1 MAQTGVPKAW
11 FKHFYIF
18 AVVWTIF
25 WFFIWFK
32 YSDPVISETVNLIQI
47 ALLALSNY
55 VLYQSTEPSFWNPHI
70 MVRLLLKESKFVPT
84 TGVLILIHLIQ
95 RLYESIFIQ
104 KSVSKMSVVHYIVG
118 YAFYFL
124 LPLQY
129 ISSEPETNLESTTTT
144 YALLI
149 GAILAMIGQHLS
161 IRKMASLRN
170 DGSVGHKL
178 PRGGIFN
185 LVCSPHYTFE
195 ILFYFFIWLL
205 TGSRMIFPFIFTL
218 CNQSVSAIWTL
229 KFYRLKFPDEM
240 EDRRALIPFVL

>member
-1 MAQTGVPKAW
+1 MELYFIDLLWILMSTSCLFLYFSERIFRLTGNQKLYNELAYFGKTRMAQTGVPKAW

-18 AVVWTIF
+18 AVVWVSESHEKSKVYLFQIFQTIF
-25 WFFIWFK
+25 WFLIWFK

-161 IRKMASLRN
+161 
-170 DGSVGHKL
+170 
-178 PRGGIFN
+178 
-185 LVCSPHYTFE
+185 
-195 ILFYFFIWLL
+195 
-205 TGSRMIFPFIFTL
+205 
-218 CNQSVSAIWTL
+218 
-229 KFYRLKFPDEM
+229 
-240 EDRRALIPFVL
+240 